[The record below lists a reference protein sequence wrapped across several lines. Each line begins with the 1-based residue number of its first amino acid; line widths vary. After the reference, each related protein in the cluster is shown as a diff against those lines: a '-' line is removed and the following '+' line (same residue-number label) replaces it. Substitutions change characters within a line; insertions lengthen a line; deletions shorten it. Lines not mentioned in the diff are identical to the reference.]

1 MHNYKSILSF
11 MMVAILV
18 GCQGMPSEKP
28 AIHPNP
34 NMDWQEKFEAQE
46 PNPFFED
53 NRSDRLPVSGTVS
66 RGGLQIDKAKFEGLT
81 DNGNYVA
88 KIPVE
93 LSREFVLRGKE
104 RYDIFCSM
112 CHGGTGIGNGIVI
125 GYGYVPPPSFYEDR
139 IVDMPDGELYSA
151 IYNGVRSMP
160 SYRHQIP
167 VEDRWAIVAYIRALQ
182 RSRNVTLNELT
193 RLGVDG
199 QVAFTGTNETEL
211 RAVAA
216 SE

>member
-1 MHNYKSILSF
+1 MF
-11 MMVAILV
+11 VAILV

-28 AIHPNP
+28 AIHINP

-53 NRSDRLPVSGTVS
+53 NRSDRLPVTGTVS
-66 RGGLQIDKAKFEGLT
+66 RGGLKIDRAVFEGLSE
-81 DNGNYVA
+81 NGNYVA
-88 KIPVE
+88 RIPLE
-93 LSREFVLRGKE
+93 LSRDFVLRGKE

-112 CHGGTGIGNGIVI
+112 CHGGTGVGNGIVI
-125 GYGYVPPPSFYEDR
+125 GYGYVPPPSFYSEN
-139 IVDMPDGELYSA
+139 IVNMPDGELYSA
-151 IYNGVRSMP
+151 IYNGVRTMP

-182 RSRNVTLNELT
+182 RSRNVTENELNK
-193 RLGVDG
+193 LGVDA
-199 QVAFTGTNETEL
+199 QVALSGINQTEL

>member
-1 MHNYKSILSF
+1 MRNYKFILSF
-11 MMVAILV
+11 MSAVILI

-34 NMDWQEKFEAQE
+34 NMDWQEKFQAQE
-46 PNPFFED
+46 PNPFFDD
-53 NRSDRLPVSGTVS
+53 NRADRLPVPGTVS
-66 RGGLQIDKAKFEGLT
+66 RGGLKIDLPYFEGIS
-81 DNGNYVA
+81 DNGNFVA
-88 KIPVE
+88 KMPVE

-104 RYDIFCSM
+104 RYEIFCSM
-112 CHGGTGIGNGIVI
+112 CHGGTGVGNGIVI
-125 GYGYVPPPSFYEDR
+125 GYGYVPPPSFYDDR

-151 IYNGVRSMP
+151 IYNGVRTMP

-182 RSRNVTLNELT
+182 RSQNVTEAELT

-199 QVAFTGTNETEL
+199 QVALSGYKQTEL